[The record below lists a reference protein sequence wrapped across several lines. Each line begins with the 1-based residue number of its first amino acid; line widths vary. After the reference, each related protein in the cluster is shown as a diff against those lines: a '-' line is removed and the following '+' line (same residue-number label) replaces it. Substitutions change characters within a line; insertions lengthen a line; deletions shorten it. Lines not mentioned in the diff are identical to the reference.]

1 MAKFLSEKWLKEC
14 KKTLQDSEEFKS
26 EARNFT
32 GDFIFSF
39 EADDELAKT
48 KRLFLSIQG
57 GNCEEAVFL
66 NGEPYPDADYR
77 VSAPYS
83 LWMRMIRGRGRRYG
97 RLHLAQGKGQGEH
110 APADD
115 ELGLGRRP
123 GQGTRRRPHRFQLI
137 SPVPPSDEGKT
148 TLPAK

>member
-14 KKTLQDSEEFKS
+14 RKTLQDSEEFKS
-26 EARNFT
+26 EARDFS

-57 GNCEEAVFL
+57 GSCEEAVFL

-77 VSAPYS
+77 ISAPYS
-83 LWMRMIRGRGRRYG
+83 LWMRMIRGEEDALAAFTSRKVKVKGNML
-97 RLHLAQGKGQGEH
+97 RLMMNSGSAIALVKALAG
-110 APADD
+110 
-115 ELGLGRRP
+115 
-123 GQGTRRRPHRFQLI
+123 
-137 SPVPPSDEGKT
+137 VPIDFN
-148 TLPAK
+148 